1 MNSPVNVPVVPVVPN
16 EVKPKGRGR
25 KAKVVE
31 EKVTHEVSADKV
43 DEKPKAKG
51 RAKKVSDAPL
61 DPDAAPLDPDAPKP
75 RKNLI
80 AKHALLHSFTFFL
93 AKQSLDA
100 GILDQS
106 SFLAFLHKFLFF
118 QDSSSL
124 SNFFQNLDLKTL
136 LKDSKNA
143 VKTYAKEQNAKTKRQ
158 PKAKKEKA
166 AKDTDPDAPTDLIS
180 TLVSLANSKE
190 PVAHPSSPVNTLK
203 NAEVAPDAPVKQK
216 RKYSKKPK
224 VEAIDPALAADEE
237 A

>member
-16 EVKPKGRGR
+16 EVKTKGRGR
-25 KAKVVE
+25 KAKVAD
-31 EKVTHEVSADKV
+31 EKVADEVSADTV
-43 DEKPKAKG
+43 EDKPKAKG
-51 RAKKVSDAPL
+51 RAKKAPV
-61 DPDAAPLDPDAPKP
+61 DPDAPLDPDAPKP

-100 GILDQS
+100 GILDLS
-106 SFLAFLHKFLFF
+106 SFHAFLHKFLFF
-118 QDSSSL
+118 HDSSSL

-136 LKDSKNA
+136 LKDSKLA
-143 VKTYAKEQNAKTKRQ
+143 VKNYAKEQNTKTKRQ
-158 PKAKKEKA
+158 PKAKKEKV

-203 NAEVAPDAPVKQK
+203 NAEVAPDAPMKQK
-216 RKYSKKPK
+216 RKYNKKPK
-224 VEAIDPALAADEE
+224 VDSIDPTLAADEE
-237 A
+237 V